1 LQPNYLNALIGK
13 RAKHDFN
20 QYDFFYPSDIEEEEV
35 VKRSY
40 NFNRPWGIP
49 VRYHDFKEIIEGTNA
64 DLVEFHLSYK
74 DLEVD
79 IRQFVDEQLDL
90 DFVVHSP
97 ELFEG
102 DHTLDLCSLDETYR
116 QRSIKELQRVIEVT
130 KQLRP
135 YFKRSVKP
143 LIVTNV
149 GGFTSQGFLTEQ
161 ERIKRMRILEASL
174 KELDTEGVE
183 LIPQT
188 MPPFPWH
195 FGGQQYHNL
204 FVSAGEIADFCQRN
218 DMRICLDTSHSK
230 LACTHY
236 KWSFHQFLEEVVPYT
251 AHMHFADSENTGGE
265 GLQIG
270 EGEVDY
276 HAVGEVI
283 NRLNP
288 NASFIP
294 EIWQGHENRGEG
306 FWIALERLEH
316 LIN

>member
-1 LQPNYLNALIGK
+1 MVEVKSPGRGLQPNYLNALVGK

-20 QYDFFYPSDIEEEEV
+20 RYDFFYPSDIEEEEV

-40 NFNRPWGIP
+40 KFNRPWGIP

-116 QRSIKELQRVIEVT
+116 QRSIEELQRVIEVT

-149 GGFTSQGFLTEQ
+149 GDLQVRGF
-161 ERIKRMRILEASL
+161 
-174 KELDTEGVE
+174 
-183 LIPQT
+183 
-188 MPPFPWH
+188 
-195 FGGQQYHNL
+195 
-204 FVSAGEIADFCQRN
+204 
-218 DMRICLDTSHSK
+218 
-230 LACTHY
+230 
-236 KWSFHQFLEEVVPYT
+236 
-251 AHMHFADSENTGGE
+251 
-265 GLQIG
+265 
-270 EGEVDY
+270 
-276 HAVGEVI
+276 
-283 NRLNP
+283 
-288 NASFIP
+288 
-294 EIWQGHENRGEG
+294 
-306 FWIALERLEH
+306 
-316 LIN
+316 